1 MPSASC
7 HTASMS
13 AQVVFC
19 GEVLKANRMLQSF
32 QTPSRHPDAGIADL
46 PCRGRRAAAR
56 RRATRDHGPAGREL
70 AVGEC
75 GPAEGCGLGR
85 ADRAHRGVEAPGRG
99 PADGTPA
106 EYRWGWAGRSGRA
119 WRGAPGGVRVPDRV
133 VPVLAGGTGP
143 RRLQLRAVRGE

>member
-32 QTPSRHPDAGIADL
+32 QTPSRHPNAGIADL
-46 PCRGRRAAAR
+46 SVQGARAAAR
-56 RRATRDHGPAGREL
+56 RSVTRDHGPAGREL

-75 GPAEGCGLGR
+75 GPAAGCGLGR
-85 ADRAHRGVEAPGRG
+85 ADRAHRGVEAAGGG
-99 PADGTPA
+99 PADGAAA
-106 EYRWGWAGRSGRA
+106 EHRWGWAG
-119 WRGAPGGVRVPDRV
+119 
-133 VPVLAGGTGP
+133 
-143 RRLQLRAVRGE
+143 